1 MRRSDGKRNRQ
12 DITGHILMA
21 HQWQVRLMHSLI
33 LEWSLSSFSSIHAGI
48 YAELVES
55 EEKEWL
61 VDWDRRHKS
70 EEKE

>member
-1 MRRSDGKRNRQ
+1 M
-12 DITGHILMA
+12 
-21 HQWQVRLMHSLI
+21 QVRWQFVFIVVLVV
-33 LEWSLSSFSSIHAGI
+33 FNAGI

>member
-1 MRRSDGKRNRQ
+1 MEHRIKPP
-12 DITGHILMA
+12 IKA
-21 HQWQVRLMHSLI
+21 VR
-33 LEWSLSSFSSIHAGI
+33 FSSIHAGI